1 MAKLGN
7 ASKLYL
13 TLSEGKY
20 TWLKGESTSNV
31 NLSADMIEVSDKEID
46 WKKYI
51 AGYKGGTV
59 DVTVYADDND
69 AAQMALIGAFYKGAE
84 VKGFIGSLTGEST
97 AEGESPAEGDAFTA
111 LVSSIS
117 TPYEIGS
124 AVARNVSLQVT
135 GEMTHYPTVS

>member
-69 AAQMALIGAFYKGAE
+69 AAQKALIGAFYKGAE
-84 VKGFIGSLTGEST
+84 VKGFIGSLTDD
-97 AEGESPAEGDAFTA
+97 SPAEGDAFTA
-111 LVSSIS
+111 LVSSVS

-124 AVARNVSLQVT
+124 AVARSVSLQVT